1 MDFSDRPVFSP
12 FIGYFLDVGEIDNER
27 VVFLVNQLNLE
38 FFNQY
43 LRGVS
48 SPILSGADSI
58 PEFIFNHRS

>member
-1 MDFSDRPVFSP
+1 
-12 FIGYFLDVGEIDNER
+12 VGEIDNER

-43 LRGVS
+43 LKGVS